1 MTAILSSSFL
11 QFIILREMEYI
22 TGRMNGALLE
32 LRGTLEN
39 AQKEEWKKYLN
50 SQLCAYDCAPTI
62 VRLRLCAYDCA
73 PTSARLRVRA
83 YAAHMQHIRIVDA
96 SKGSYREVLRLFD
109 WKSFR
114 GSD

>member
-1 MTAILSSSFL
+1 
-11 QFIILREMEYI
+11 MEYI

-62 VRLRLCAYDCA
+62 VRLRLCAYECA

-83 YAAHMQHIRIVDA
+83 YECAPTSARLRSTYAAHKN
-96 SKGSYREVLRLFD
+96 S
-109 WKSFR
+109 
-114 GSD
+114 

>member
-22 TGRMNGALLE
+22 TGSMNGALLG

-50 SQLCAYDCAPTI
+50 SQLCAYDCAPTT
-62 VRLRLCAYDCA
+62 VRLRLCAYECA

-83 YAAHMQHIRIVDA
+83 YECAPTTARLP
-96 SKGSYREVLRLFD
+96 LRAYNYTPTTVRHTKQQTSLH
-109 WKSFR
+109 S
-114 GSD
+114 S

>member
-1 MTAILSSSFL
+1 
-11 QFIILREMEYI
+11 
-22 TGRMNGALLE
+22 MNGALLG

-83 YAAHMQHIRIVDA
+83 YECAPTSARLRVRAYECAPTSARLRSTYAAHKN
-96 SKGSYREVLRLFD
+96 S
-109 WKSFR
+109 
-114 GSD
+114 